1 MLNTNN
7 KFITIYMNELI
18 EFIRHNVL
26 EISTIVILM
35 IFLLVIINV
44 KGINLNEPETK
55 SKLIQEITV
64 ETFDNETNDEAYNV
78 LKGTNNDFCNAYIG
92 ESDALETACNRLTKK
107 NCLNVA
113 CCLLTNEE
121 KCVAS
126 NKDGAIYK

>member
-1 MLNTNN
+1 
-7 KFITIYMNELI
+7 MNELI
-18 EFIRHNVL
+18 EFIRNNVM

-35 IFLLVIINV
+35 LFLLVIINI

-55 SKLIQEITV
+55 SKLVQEITV

-78 LKGTNNDFCNAYIG
+78 LKGFNNDFCDAYVG

-107 NCLNVA
+107 NCLNVG
-113 CCLLTNEE
+113 CCLLTNDE